1 MHVEM
6 QLLSLLVS
14 QGSMQ
19 PALAWGISHEDFT
32 TSAAKHLF
40 GYLCE
45 YANTPGNAGGLPG
58 FNNLATKFPS
68 FTPCHDSSMTVD
80 SLCQEVRTNRQRTD
94 IKKLILEVDRSLETD
109 PGTQAPLNLLTEG
122 SVRINTLHGGKQ
134 ASRISS
140 SLNGRIL
147 EYHERA
153 AGIFRNAIVWPW
165 PELTALIGGIQDT
178 DYTIYYGRPKN
189 KKTFV
194 ALYHALDVFYTQRK
208 RVILYSKEMPEDEIW
223 DRCLCFLASV
233 PYTDFNLGKLLPEE
247 ELRLLEAEYQVRSLH
262 TDTQGRADIICL
274 SGREVPPGQDNVAWL
289 SAMIQRYEADAVFID
304 GIYLMASHVKSK
316 DMHER
321 VGAISTAVRDMSLRL
336 HIPVIAT
343 VQANRKA
350 DKSGLVSDFDE
361 IGFSDAFGRDATAA
375 LRVVAD
381 RYEPRCNILL
391 PGARKFK
398 LDGFSIHAIPCS
410 NFRWIGQL
418 DEAGAAAAAAQ
429 EDAAAAALEEKKVK
443 AKGSRKKGVRS
454 PDGAT
459 PDEDYFEGYNLG
471 EGFG

>member
-6 QLLSLLVS
+6 QLLSLAVA

-19 PALAWGISHEDFT
+19 PVLAWGISHEDFT
-32 TSAAKHLF
+32 TTAARHLF
-40 GYLCE
+40 AYLCD
-45 YANTPGNAGGLPG
+45 YANTPGNGGGLPG

-68 FTPCHDSSMTVD
+68 FTACHDTSMTVD
-80 SLCQEVRTNRQRTD
+80 ALCQEVRTHRQRAD
-94 IKKLILEVDRSLETD
+94 IKKLILDTDRLLETD
-109 PGTQAPLNLLTEG
+109 PSTLPALNHISDG
-122 SVRINTLHGGKQ
+122 VVRINTLVGGKQ

-140 SLNGRIL
+140 ALQGRIL

-165 PELTALIGGIQDT
+165 PELTDLVGGIRDT

-194 ALYHALDVFYTQRK
+194 ALYHALDVFFTQRK
-208 RVILYSKEMPEDEIW
+208 RVVLYSKEMPEDEIW

-233 PYTDFNLGKLLPEE
+233 SYADFNLGKLLPDEVN
-247 ELRLLEAEYQVRSLH
+247 RLLEAETNVQMVHAETLG
-262 TDTQGRADIICL
+262 QAEIICL
-274 SGREVPPGQDNVAWL
+274 SGREVPPGQDNVPWL
-289 SAMIQRYEADAVFID
+289 SAMLQRYEADAVFID
-304 GIYLMASHVKSK
+304 GIYLMASHIKSK

-381 RYEPRCNILL
+381 RYEPKCNILL

-398 LDGFSIHAIPCS
+398 LDGFSIHAVPCS
-410 NFRWIGQL
+410 NFRWIGTL

-429 EDAAAAALEEKKVK
+429 EDALAEELQTKAAAPRR
-443 AKGSRKKGVRS
+443 RKKGVRS
-454 PDGAT
+454 PDT
-459 PDEDYFEGYNLG
+459 VPPPDGYFDGHSLG
-471 EGFG
+471 GDFG